1 MVKFIKI
8 VEASH
13 LNFPLSPSGADSSLL
28 LGIPS
33 RGCSPSGKLFC
44 SASASSSSLKAHLLV
59 VFKLVLVLGLL
70 VVLVLV
76 LVSVLVLKFVLV
88 LVSLL
93 VWVRCLMERMCMVM
107 IHVRIYEDVT

>member
-76 LVSVLVLKFVLV
+76 SVLVLKFVLV